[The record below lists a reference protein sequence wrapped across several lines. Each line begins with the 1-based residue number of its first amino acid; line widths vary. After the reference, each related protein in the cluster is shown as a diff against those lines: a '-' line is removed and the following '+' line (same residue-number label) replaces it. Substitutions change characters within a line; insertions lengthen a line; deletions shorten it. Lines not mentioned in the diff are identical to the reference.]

1 MPKGIKPS
9 AAEAPAP
16 ISSRRVV
23 AIGRSLGYALPTMR
37 ASDRQHL
44 PKQSFSI
51 VSMRLAKK
59 EATLTQPCVG
69 QRDGACCSRREAEF
83 SQVDG
88 GKKRCLIWV
97 IHVIL
102 PSPHVRFAPRDGV
115 IGRRLVDSR
124 RFWVLRFRL
133 MVKRGPW
140 LRPQASDGEA
150 P

>member
-1 MPKGIKPS
+1 MRSWLLVGRRCVSSPSSQVCDVGVAAVDEVWASTEFLMPKGIKPS
-9 AAEAPAP
+9 PAEAPAP

-44 PKQSFSI
+44 PKQSFCI

-88 GKKRCLIWV
+88 GKK
-97 IHVIL
+97 
-102 PSPHVRFAPRDGV
+102 
-115 IGRRLVDSR
+115 
-124 RFWVLRFRL
+124 
-133 MVKRGPW
+133 
-140 LRPQASDGEA
+140 
-150 P
+150 